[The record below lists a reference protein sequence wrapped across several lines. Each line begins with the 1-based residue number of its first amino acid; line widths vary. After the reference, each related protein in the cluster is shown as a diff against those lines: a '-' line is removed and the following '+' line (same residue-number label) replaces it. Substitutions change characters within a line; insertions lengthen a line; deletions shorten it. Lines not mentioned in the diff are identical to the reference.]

1 MVAELIPCAGAV
13 CFDELGRLLL
23 IQRGHAPAQGQWTL
37 PGGRCEPN
45 EESAQAVIREVRE
58 ETGLEVKV
66 IRFVGTVERA
76 AAADR
81 VYVIDDYLVT
91 VTGGSLNPGD
101 DAADAAWVPVDELTT
116 WDLTEGLIDA
126 LSAWGLL
133 GAHVG
138 ECT

>member
-1 MVAELIPCAGAV
+1 MVAQRIPCAGAV
-13 CFDELGRLLL
+13 CFDQLGRLLL

-45 EESAQAVIREVRE
+45 EDSARAVIREVRE
-58 ETGLEVKV
+58 ETGLEVEV

-91 VTGGSLNPGD
+91 VTGGALRPGD
-101 DAADAAWVPVDELTT
+101 DAVDAAWVSVDELAE

-126 LSAWGLL
+126 LSTWGLL

-138 ECT
+138 ERT